1 MFPLLAVALQ
11 QEGGGGNPL
20 KTLGFILV
28 CVFGGAAFWMLFI
41 AEAKTALGS
50 VCAVITVI
58 LLWTMA
64 GLPLPNINRQ
74 IFNGEGA
81 FIAPFFASVA
91 QRPAQARRTII
102 TGLGIAA
109 ICAYMGAWL
118 YIPLIA
124 LGVAVS
130 CWPQLKLLPA
140 LAINYVR
147 RSR

>member
-28 CVFGGAAFWMLFI
+28 CLFGGAAFWMLFI

-58 LLWTMA
+58 ILWTMA
-64 GLPLPNINRQ
+64 GLPIPNINRQ
-74 IFNGEGA
+74 IFNGDGA
-81 FIAPFFASVA
+81 FIIVPFFATVA
-91 QRPAQARRTII
+91 QQRQLRRTII
-102 TGLGIAA
+102 AGLGIAA

-124 LGVAVS
+124 LGAAVS
-130 CWPQLKLLPA
+130 CWPQVKLLPA

-147 RSR
+147 RS